1 MTAVLLPVH
10 RVRAVQVA
18 GLSLLSLG
26 CVVLWGWAAENAT
39 LVRVWPGLPAM
50 MPNTAVGFVLLGV
63 ALILSKCEVQGLRH
77 VSRLAAWAAAAL
89 GLATL
94 AEYVT
99 GADIGVDRALFGDR
113 TGAAPIPGRMALA
126 TAMAF
131 TLAGCG
137 LVLLRRASYR
147 AAIAGQAFALGVV
160 ALASAN
166 LFGFFYEAQSP
177 SRLAAFS
184 SMAFHTTLGFL
195 VMAAAML
202 ALRPGEGLMRDLTA
216 DTLGSAMLRWL
227 LPGALLLPALVGY
240 VMLHGQWAGGY
251 GTEFGLALF
260 ATVQSALWAAGLW
273 LVSRWLT
280 EADQARRDVARE
292 NERLIVEL
300 RRAAAGL
307 EGTVAL
313 RTRELSESESKFRS
327 LIALTTD
334 WYWEQDENLRFS
346 QISPEYERQ
355 TGLPAARSLGKTR
368 FETPGLFESE
378 EQRARHQA
386 DLEARRPFRDLR
398 LSRVTPTGEVRF
410 LSVSGE
416 PVFDSHGR
424 FRGYRGV
431 GRDITAE
438 EKTERNRQLLASIVE
453 HTHDAVISRTLDGT
467 ILSWNKGAE
476 RIYGYTVEEALGKNA
491 ADVLFGSDHSVLERQ
506 NQRLLGGEEGLR
518 TVDER
523 RTKRGMV
530 LVLSIMISATKD
542 RAGRVVG
549 AVSVARDV
557 SDVERAHR
565 ALEES
570 DRRLTLAMGIAQVET
585 WELDLPGGAM
595 RCSDG
600 VGPILGRPRGF
611 QFVNRLAWRETIHP
625 EDRQRVADLFDAAV
639 ADGVDY
645 YVEFRVLRSD
655 GSEAWVLSRC
665 VFERGEDGRPVRAI
679 GVMLDITERRRFE
692 EQLSAEKELA
702 QVTLRSIGDA
712 VITAD
717 ASGVV
722 TDLNP
727 VAEKLTRWP
736 AAQAK
741 GRPLREVF
749 RLEDV
754 DGIPLADPA
763 ERVLLG
769 GIVATVEDE
778 AVLVAHDGSRVS
790 IADSAAPIYDAR
802 GRLMGAVVVFHD
814 VTEQRRVARELR
826 FHAAHDALT
835 GLINRREFELR
846 VTQALERGSID
857 SVEHALCYIDLDQF
871 KIVNDTCGH
880 AAGDE
885 LLRQVAQV
893 LHAHVRRGDTLAR
906 LGGDEF
912 GLLLEN
918 CPKAVATRITQEL
931 LDALRG
937 YRFAWGDQLLRIGG
951 SIGVAMIGGSR
962 QTLAQVLSLADAAC
976 YAAKEAGRNRVKF
989 YDDHD
994 QALTQR
1000 RGEMGLVSRIHGAL
1014 DEGRMALFAQPIVAL
1029 RGGRRRY
1036 CEVLVRMR
1044 EPGGRLM
1051 EPGTFIPAAERYG
1064 LMPRLDQWVVQQVL
1078 AHAQRVVTH
1087 EAAALSYSVNLSAM
1101 SLSQDGMLEWLTTL
1115 IAEHP
1120 LPPGTLCF
1128 ELTETAAVSNLT
1140 LARDFIG
1147 RLKSLGCAFAL
1158 DDFGSGM
1165 SSFGYLRHL
1174 GVDFVKIDGSFV
1186 ADAVSDPVSRVMVEA
1201 INRVGHS
1208 MGVGTI
1214 AEWVEDAATLALM
1227 REVGVD
1233 YVQGYGVAR
1242 PQPLDELLAGAAA
1255 PQT

>member
-1 MTAVLLPVH
+1 MTVVLLPMHLV
-10 RVRAVQVA
+10 RVVQVA
-18 GLSLLSLG
+18 GLSLLGLG
-26 CVVLWGWAAENAT
+26 CVVLWGWAGENALFT
-39 LVRVWPGLPAM
+39 RVWPGMPAM
-50 MPNTAVGFVLLGV
+50 MPNTAVGFMLFGV
-63 ALILSKCEVQGLRH
+63 ALILLECEVYRLRQ
-77 VSRLAAWAAAAL
+77 VSQLAACTAAAL

-99 GADIGVDRALFGDR
+99 GVDIGVDRALFGNR
-113 TGAAPIPGRMALA
+113 TGDAPIPGRMALA
-126 TAMAF
+126 TAFAF
-131 TLAGCG
+131 SLGGCG
-137 LVLLRRASYR
+137 LLLLRRASYR
-147 AAIAGQAFALGVV
+147 AAVVGQGFALAV
-160 ALASAN
+160 AGLASAN
-166 LFGFFYEAQSP
+166 LFGYFYGAHSP
-177 SRLAAFS
+177 TRLTAFS
-184 SMAFHTTLGFL
+184 SMALHTTFGFL
-195 VMAAAML
+195 VAAAAML

-227 LPGALLLPALVGY
+227 LPGALLLPPLVGY
-240 VMLHGQWAGGY
+240 VMLQGEWAGAY
-251 GTEFGLALF
+251 GTEFGVALF
-260 ATVQSALWAAGLW
+260 VAVQCVLLAAGLW

-280 EADQARRDVARE
+280 QADQARRDVARE

-307 EGTVAL
+307 EGTIAL

-334 WYWEQDENLRFS
+334 WYWEQDENLRFCH
-346 QISPEYERQ
+346 ISPEYEQQ
-355 TGLPAARSLGKTR
+355 TGLPAALSLGKTR

-416 PVFDSHGR
+416 PVLDSDGR

-453 HTHDAVISRTLDGT
+453 HTHDAAISRTLDGT

-476 RIYGYTVEEALGKNA
+476 RIYGYTVEEALGENA

-506 NQRLLGGEEGLR
+506 NQRLLGGEEGFR

-523 RTKRGMV
+523 RTKWGGA
-530 LVLSIMISATKD
+530 LALSIMISAMKD

-570 DRRLTLAMGIAQVET
+570 DRRLTLAMGVAQVET
-585 WELDLPGGAM
+585 WEVDLPGGAM

-600 VGPILGRPRGF
+600 VGPMLGRPRGF

-645 YVEFRVLRSD
+645 HIEFRVLRPD

-692 EQLSAEKELA
+692 QQLSAEKELA

-712 VITAD
+712 VITTD
-717 ASGVV
+717 ASGIV

-727 VAEKLTRWP
+727 VAEKLTGWP
-736 AAQAK
+736 AAQVR

-749 RLEDV
+749 HLEDG
-754 DGIPLADPA
+754 DGMPIADPV
-763 ERVLLG
+763 ERVLLAG
-769 GIVATVEDE
+769 NVATIEDE
-778 AVLVAHDGSRVS
+778 AVLIARDGSRVS
-790 IADSAAPIYDAR
+790 IADSAAPIRDAR
-802 GRLMGAVVVFHD
+802 GRLVGVVVVFHD

-846 VTQALERGSID
+846 VAQALERGSID
-857 SVEHALCYIDLDQF
+857 GVEHALCYIDLDQF

-918 CPKAVATRITQEL
+918 CPKAIATRITQEL
-931 LDALRG
+931 LDALRS
-937 YRFAWGDQLLRIGG
+937 YRFAWGDQMLRIGG
-951 SIGVAMIGGSR
+951 SIGVAMIGRSQ
-962 QTLAQVLSLADAAC
+962 QTLAQALSVADAAC
-976 YAAKEAGRNRVKF
+976 YAAKESGRNRVKF
-989 YDDHD
+989 YDDQD
-994 QALTQR
+994 QALTR
-1000 RGEMGLVSRIHGAL
+1000 RMGEMGLVSRIHGAL

-1029 RGGRRRY
+1029 RGGRRY

-1044 EPGGRLM
+1044 EPGGRLI
-1051 EPGTFIPAAERYG
+1051 EPGAFIPAAERYG

-1078 AHAQRVVTH
+1078 AHARRVASQ
-1087 EAAALSYSVNLSAM
+1087 EGAAVSYSVNLSAL
-1101 SLSQDGMLEWLTTL
+1101 SLSHDGMLEWLTAL

-1120 LPPGTLCF
+1120 VAPGTLCF
-1128 ELTETAAVSNLT
+1128 ELTETAAVSNLA

-1147 RLKSLGCAFAL
+1147 RLKSLGCALAL

-1201 INRVGHS
+1201 IHRVGRT

-1227 REVGVD
+1227 REIGVD

-1242 PQPLDELLAGAAA
+1242 PQPLEELLAGHLTPA
-1255 PQT
+1255 T